1 MMGKLKPKPDRSL
14 YLKPA
19 TLERLAVV
27 LGIPSPLTP
36 ERRAELKKQAIARN
50 KKKWRERHKK
60 EINATMRRERSVA
73 KAKRSVG
80 RIPGW
85 EFMQMLEDIEG
96 APPDK
101 LKAMQSYLRKNEDRF
116 RLSRLQRT
124 RLLMRISARLR
135 LCWKRALLA

>member
-1 MMGKLKPKPDRSL
+1 MKAKPDRLL

-19 TLERLAVV
+19 TLDRLASV
-27 LGIPSPLTP
+27 LGIPNPLTP
-36 ERRAELKKQAIARN
+36 ERRAELKKEAIARN
-50 KKKWRERHKK
+50 KKAYRAKHKK
-60 EINATMRRERSVA
+60 KIYAAIKKERSIATV
-73 KAKRSVG
+73 KRSIG
-80 RIPGW
+80 RVPGW
-85 EFMQMLEDIEG
+85 EFVQMLEDVDQ

-101 LKAMQSYLRKNEDRF
+101 LKQMQTYLRKNEDRF

>member
-1 MMGKLKPKPDRSL
+1 MRARPGYAL

-19 TLERLAVV
+19 TLERLAAV
-27 LGIPSPLTP
+27 LGVPSPLTP
-36 ERRAELKKQAIARN
+36 ERRAELKKEAIARN
-50 KKKWRERHKK
+50 KKIYRERHKK
-60 EINATMRRERSVA
+60 QISAAIKKERSIA
-73 KAKRSVG
+73 NAKRSIG

-85 EFMQMLEDIEG
+85 EFVQMLEDVEG
-96 APPDK
+96 SPPDK
-101 LKAMQSYLRKNEDRF
+101 LKEMQSYLRKNEDRF